1 MKKIKKKLNIKIEVR
16 EMEKTKLV
24 LLVEQKL
31 TQIGLNSIINKN
43 EIDIVAE
50 FLNIKDTFD
59 ETPKSKIIIFIS
71 KSTPQEINGL
81 LALGVN
87 GIIFKN
93 TSMDN
98 LNQIIKTVAQGGIWL
113 EAQAV
118 GLMRETQNSLPTK
131 NLSRQEFRDKHSNL
145 TQREY
150 ELLKLVVD
158 GKSNNEIAQILTIS
172 EHTANAHVCN
182 VIQKLVVDDRTQA
195 AVKALKEGIV

>member
-50 FLNIKDTFD
+50 FLNIKDTFEKIKLIKPECIVIDINSEKTNLINLCKNIFD

-81 LALGVN
+81 L
-87 GIIFKN
+87 
-93 TSMDN
+93 
-98 LNQIIKTVAQGGIWL
+98 
-113 EAQAV
+113 
-118 GLMRETQNSLPTK
+118 
-131 NLSRQEFRDKHSNL
+131 
-145 TQREY
+145 
-150 ELLKLVVD
+150 
-158 GKSNNEIAQILTIS
+158 
-172 EHTANAHVCN
+172 
-182 VIQKLVVDDRTQA
+182 
-195 AVKALKEGIV
+195 